1 MVLAEC
7 TITFGISQSGES
19 WAGGSDANTSSA
31 APRLRFSRSVRS
43 SQPGP
48 ERWATHA
55 AAGSPRYAPR
65 RVITPIAERDL
76 VETIESTLFIYPAAP
91 GLSQDLGI
99 PGLRGRVTK
108 ISHPLANLCGDARF
122 SEREA
127 DAMIAKVKQRFGDLA
142 FGWVT
147 GPSTRPIDLPKRLEA
162 AGLEHADSLAGMA
175 VTDLSLPIEVNP
187 RVQVR
192 EVGWSEALA
201 NSEMMAKA
209 YGLPTEVMRVFNEL
223 VAAADRIKTRAY
235 VASLD
240 GETLV
245 AWSYLVYLPDSPTVL
260 LGGAATLEEC
270 RGHGIYTALVARRLA
285 DARADGRTA
294 AIIQA
299 DRKTSAPICAKL
311 GFREVCGLEF
321 YASAHD

>member
-1 MVLAEC
+1 VNA
-7 TITFGISQSGES
+7 
-19 WAGGSDANTSSA
+19 
-31 APRLRFSRSVRS
+31 
-43 SQPGP
+43 
-48 ERWATHA
+48 
-55 AAGSPRYAPR
+55 
-65 RVITPIAERDL
+65 IAERDL
-76 VETIESTLFIYPAAP
+76 VEAIESTLFMYPAVS

-108 ISHPLANLCGDARF
+108 VSHPMSNLCGDARF

-127 DAMIAKVKQRFGDLA
+127 DSLVAKVKERYGGLA

-147 GPSTRPIDLPKRLEA
+147 GPSTRPADLPLRLEA
-162 AGLEHADSLAGMA
+162 AGLRNVDSIAGM
-175 VTDLSLPIEVNP
+175 VLTDLALPIEVNP
-187 RVQVR
+187 GVLVR
-192 EVGWSEALA
+192 EVSWQDAIA

-209 YGLPTEVMRVFNEL
+209 YGLPVQVMRLFNEL
-223 VAAADRIKTRAY
+223 VAATSDRVRARAY

-240 GETLV
+240 GDQPV

-260 LGGAATLEEC
+260 LGGAATLEEY

-294 AIIQA
+294 AVIQG

-311 GFREVCGLEF
+311 GFREICGLEMF
-321 YASAHD
+321 ASAH